1 MNKKN
6 VALILGLIANIVPA
20 CCAEEVQAPVQEPVA
35 QVCTENACEVTPVA
49 EATPEVAPVEPATV
63 ETAPAP
69 TDACQVQPEEE
80 LTEEQ
85 LKELLDQIIAEVK
98 KEEEAKKKKDA
109 AAQTDAQAPVAQ

>member
-6 VALILGLIANIVPA
+6 VALILGLMLNIVPV
-20 CCAEEVQAPVQEPVA
+20 CCAEEVQTPAQESA
-35 QVCTENACEVTPVA
+35 TQVCTDACEVVPA
-49 EATPEVAPVEPATV
+49 EPAEVVKTENTTTV
-63 ETAPAP
+63 ETAAP
-69 TDACQVQPEEE
+69 EVVPSCDVNPEEE

-109 AAQTDAQAPVAQ
+109 AAQTGAVVPAAE

>member
-6 VALILGLIANIVPA
+6 VALILGLMLNIVPV
-20 CCAEEVQAPVQEPVA
+20 CCAEEVQTQPQESV
-35 QVCTENACEVTPVA
+35 ACEVAATTETALVPYSEDNAVV
-49 EATPEVAPVEPATV
+49 EVATPEVVPSCNVN
-63 ETAPAP
+63 
-69 TDACQVQPEEE
+69 PEEE

-109 AAQTDAQAPVAQ
+109 AAQTAVVPAAE